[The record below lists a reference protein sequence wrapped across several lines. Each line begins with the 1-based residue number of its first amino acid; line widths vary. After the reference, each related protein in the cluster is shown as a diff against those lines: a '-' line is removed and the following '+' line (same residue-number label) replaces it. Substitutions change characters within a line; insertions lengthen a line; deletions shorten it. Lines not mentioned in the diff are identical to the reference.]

1 MQNQQDD
8 GQGRAPGQAQQQ
20 DGTQQGGGG
29 QQNRQQEQQD
39 QEQQDK
45 LDNNR
50 GGADP
55 TGGQAI
61 DQGRGPGENIAPLS
75 GEGMEEDDETA
86 AGESQQDALPGSMGQ
101 SAEQPAEGWQDEEDL
116 ARQNPD

>member
-1 MQNQQDD
+1 MSQMPNEQSGTRQQD
-8 GQGRAPGQAQQQ
+8 
-20 DGTQQGGGG
+20 
-29 QQNRQQEQQD
+29 
-39 QEQQDK
+39 QQDK

-61 DQGRGPGENIAPLS
+61 DEGRGPGENIAPRPGAGVEKS
-75 GEGMEEDDETA
+75 DEAAASEGTRED
-86 AGESQQDALPGSMGQ
+86 GDAQPRSMGQ
-101 SAEQPAEGWQDEEDL
+101 SAEQPAEGWQSEEDL